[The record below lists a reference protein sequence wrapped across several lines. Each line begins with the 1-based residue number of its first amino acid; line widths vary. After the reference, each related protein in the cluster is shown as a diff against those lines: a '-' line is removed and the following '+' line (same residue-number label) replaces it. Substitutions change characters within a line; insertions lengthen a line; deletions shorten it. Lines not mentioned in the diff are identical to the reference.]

1 MLLILLCSCSLISL
15 VKSCTASDRAAL
27 LAVKSALN
35 EPYLGIFKSWTGD
48 DCCTNWYGV
57 NCNPDSGRVTNLNLR
72 GESQDPIFQKCGR
85 TSGYMTGS
93 ISPEICKLD
102 SLTSLVIA
110 DWKGISGEIPSCIP
124 DSLTQLHELELV
136 GNRLTGHI
144 PANIGKFQKLKVL
157 NFADNVLTGEIPTS
171 VTNLGGSL
179 MHLDLRGNQLTGQ
192 IPADFGKLG
201 KLSRVLLSRNQLT
214 GTIPSSI
221 TTMARLADLDLS
233 TNKLTG
239 SIPDQMGKM
248 TVLSVLNL
256 DSNDLSG
263 TIPGSLLSDTGLN
276 ILNVSHNRLEGY
288 IPDVFGAKSYFTA
301 LDLSY
306 NNLKGHVPASLSKAT
321 YVGHL
326 DLSHN
331 HLCGSIPTSSPFDSL
346 DAASFADNDC
356 LCGNPLRTC

>member
-57 NCNPDSGRVTNLNLR
+57 NCNPDSGRVTKPQSPRRVSGSNLPEVWPYLRLHDGLNQPRNLQARFSDEPRYCRLEGNLR
-72 GESQDPIFQKCGR
+72 ARFPPAF
-85 TSGYMTGS
+85 
-93 ISPEICKLD
+93 P
-102 SLTSLVIA
+102 
-110 DWKGISGEIPSCIP
+110 IPSY
-124 DSLTQLHELELV
+124 SSTSSSSW

-179 MHLDLRGNQLTGQ
+179 MHLDLRK
-192 IPADFGKLG
+192 PA
-201 KLSRVLLSRNQLT
+201 NWNN
-214 GTIPSSI
+214 PSSI

-263 TIPGSLLSDTGLN
+263 YYTRFSA
-276 ILNVSHNRLEGY
+276 E
-288 IPDVFGAKSYFTA
+288 
-301 LDLSY
+301 
-306 NNLKGHVPASLSKAT
+306 
-321 YVGHL
+321 
-326 DLSHN
+326 
-331 HLCGSIPTSSPFDSL
+331 
-346 DAASFADNDC
+346 
-356 LCGNPLRTC
+356 